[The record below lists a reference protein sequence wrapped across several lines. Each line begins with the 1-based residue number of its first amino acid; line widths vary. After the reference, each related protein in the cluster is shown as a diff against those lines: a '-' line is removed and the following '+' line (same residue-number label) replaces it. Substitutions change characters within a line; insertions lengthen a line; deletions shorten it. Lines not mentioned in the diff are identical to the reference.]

1 MYCFSRLRSF
11 RRPQSP
17 SPQFFR
23 EVESKGLREGT
34 GDVLAVK
41 LLLGLVLV
49 LLFLVLLLVLVVV
62 VVKKRPASNNSSSN
76 VSFSIC
82 S

>member
-1 MYCFSRLRSF
+1 VYCFSRLRSF

-17 SPQFFR
+17 SPKFFR

-62 VVKKRPASNNSSSN
+62 AKKRPASNNSSSN